1 MKTATYKEYREAW
14 DERLR
19 REEKELE
26 RKRKLLLD
34 KVRLC
39 ADKLR
44 ELGAGRVTV
53 FGSLVTGGFRKD
65 SDVDIAVEGLSP
77 EAYFK
82 ALGLLEE
89 ILCDVRFDLVDMRE
103 ALPSV
108 TRRIKKEGIQ
118 V

>member
-1 MKTATYKEYREAW
+1 MKTATYRDYRAAW

-19 REEKELE
+19 REEKEVE
-26 RKRKLLLD
+26 RKRDLLLD
-34 KVRLC
+34 KIRLC

-44 ELGAGRVTV
+44 ELGARRITV

-65 SDVDIAVEGLSP
+65 SDVDIAVEGLSA

-89 ILCDVRFDLVDMRE
+89 MLDDVRFDLVDIRE

-108 TRRIKKEGIQ
+108 AKRIRREGIEI
-118 V
+118 

>member
-1 MKTATYKEYREAW
+1 MKTAAYMEYRQAW
-14 DERLR
+14 DRRLK

-26 RKRKLLLD
+26 LKKELLFN

-44 ELGAGRVTV
+44 DLGARRITV
-53 FGSLVTGGFRKD
+53 FGSLATGRFRKD
-65 SDVDIAVEGLSP
+65 SDVDIAVEGLSAV
-77 EAYFK
+77 AYFK

-89 ILCDVRFDLVDMRE
+89 MLDDISFDLVDMKE

-108 TRRIKKEGIQ
+108 ARRIKSEGIE